1 MDLPSSSSEDD
12 MIDDTG
18 CEERF
23 QATYWDINYIHS
35 TDDNECI
42 SENEE
47 EETPHAKVI
56 RRFVYKEL
64 DGNGEQVEES
74 YIPENEEEEE
84 EEYSEESTEWELSNL
99 RLPPSESSS
108 DEEEETANGENNGSI
123 EIGVS
128 LVAETDIPELYD
140 PNRDEKDAA
149 WMEQK
154 RMVCNGW

>member
-1 MDLPSSSSEDD
+1 MNLSSSSSEDD

-35 TDDNECI
+35 IDDNDYV
-42 SENEE
+42 SENED

-64 DGNGEQVEES
+64 DGNGEEVEES
-74 YIPENEEEEE
+74 YNPANEEDED
-84 EEYSEESTEWELSNL
+84 EEYSEESTEWDLSNL
-99 RLPPSESSS
+99 LLPFSESSS
-108 DEEEETANGENNGSI
+108 EEEEECANTENNRNVENI
-123 EIGVS
+123 TLLI
-128 LVAETDIPELYD
+128 AETEIPALYD
-140 PNRDEKDAA
+140 PDRDEKDAV

-154 RMVCNGW
+154 RMFCNL